1 LAGDIFPAERKYQN
15 SQVIQI
21 INGEFS
27 RQIDHLKNNLAAGI
41 GKLFPTAIGQISCY
55 GFHAHRR
62 GV

>member
-41 GKLFPTAIGQISCY
+41 GKISCY